1 MTDRIDA
8 DELLAEATAQHAG
21 GGGFDPA
28 SDEPFRIIC
37 RGLETTANL
46 THDGR
51 VFTRGFLRRLLDGHL
66 AIDAAFR
73 ADPTLADEVIEAPIF
88 VIGAP
93 RTGTTALHRL
103 LASDPQSR
111 VPEGWEFL
119 YPTEPDEPAII
130 DAAAEE
136 LGWPQSV
143 QTGIRSIHTYS
154 ARMPKECLSAM
165 SFSFRSE
172 EFISR
177 YHLPE
182 YVEWLFTS
190 DLTPAYEM
198 HRKVLQVL
206 QRRRPTERWV
216 LKSPVHLQGIPE
228 LVATYPGASYV
239 GTHREPVDV
248 LASVSSLIATLRAA
262 FSTEVD
268 RVAIGTY
275 HADLYERSLRR
286 MVGHVDRGPLAAAR
300 TAHVRHRD
308 LVRAPVQTVRSV
320 YVQLGVEW
328 DGSREQAAIEA
339 ASAEREDSVGRH
351 QYDAADYGLD
361 PDALRPR
368 FAEYRER
375 FLA

>member
-8 DELLAEATAQHAG
+8 DELLAEATARHAG

-119 YPTEPDEPAII
+119 YPTETDEPAII

-136 LGWPQSV
+136 LGWEV
-143 QTGIRSIHTYS
+143 VARDGDALAFYARDETGLFRFVDDVVVRVRPDGAGAKIDVRSKSRDGRGDMGTNAKRIRS
-154 ARMPKECLSAM
+154 L
-165 SFSFRSE
+165 
-172 EFISR
+172 
-177 YHLPE
+177 
-182 YVEWLFTS
+182 
-190 DLTPAYEM
+190 
-198 HRKVLQVL
+198 
-206 QRRRPTERWV
+206 
-216 LKSPVHLQGIPE
+216 
-228 LVATYPGASYV
+228 
-239 GTHREPVDV
+239 
-248 LASVSSLIATLRAA
+248 
-262 FSTEVD
+262 
-268 RVAIGTY
+268 
-275 HADLYERSLRR
+275 
-286 MVGHVDRGPLAAAR
+286 
-300 TAHVRHRD
+300 
-308 LVRAPVQTVRSV
+308 
-320 YVQLGVEW
+320 LG
-328 DGSREQAAIEA
+328 AIE
-339 ASAEREDSVGRH
+339 G
-351 QYDAADYGLD
+351 
-361 PDALRPR
+361 
-368 FAEYRER
+368 
-375 FLA
+375 